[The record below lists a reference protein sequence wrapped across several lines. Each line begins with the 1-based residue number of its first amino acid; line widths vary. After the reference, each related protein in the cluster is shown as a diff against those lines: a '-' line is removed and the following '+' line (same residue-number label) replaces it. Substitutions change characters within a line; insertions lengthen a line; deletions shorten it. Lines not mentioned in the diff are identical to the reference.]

1 MKDRMKSALDGRVR
15 SEVRQ
20 ELGDWW
26 RMSEVKDSTNS
37 FMHSIHSNQSY
48 QYIQFNHITSI
59 KGYMLAIILAK
70 LLFELANAPIRIERA
85 LLARMGIKLRELLE
99 RRVVRM
105 ARKRGENQNAMKH
118 DRCQQS
124 RFQSLLLFF

>member
-1 MKDRMKSALDGRVR
+1 
-15 SEVRQ
+15 
-20 ELGDWW
+20 
-26 RMSEVKDSTNS
+26 
-37 FMHSIHSNQSY
+37 
-48 QYIQFNHITSI
+48 
-59 KGYMLAIILAK
+59 MLAIILAK